1 MTIAARAGQGPDQS
15 TDQTTGH
22 PTARTS
28 KTAPGGGRPSR
39 ASRAVRNVA
48 RQQRAGK
55 TAYIFLTIILIGS
68 VFPLWWS
75 FVIGSKDAAAIN
87 SGAVSLIPGGNFF
100 KNASTVIDT
109 LPFWKAIGN
118 SIIVSTVVAL
128 GVVLFSTLAG
138 FAFAKLR
145 FTGAN
150 ALLLFVIATMCVPMQ
165 LGIVPL
171 FIVMSKLGWI
181 GSLGAVILP
190 SLVSAFGVFW
200 MTQYLKEA
208 LPDEL
213 IEAARVD
220 GASVFR
226 TFWSVALPAARPG
239 AAMLGLFT
247 FIMAWT
253 NFFWP
258 FIVLDPGNP
267 TLPVAL
273 QQLQAAYYVDYS
285 LVLAGVVLAAIP
297 LIVVFVIAGRQ
308 LVSGIMQ
315 GAVKG

>member
-1 MTIAARAGQGPDQS
+1 MSATPVLPVRSAPTSDAGG
-15 TDQTTGH
+15 
-22 PTARTS
+22 
-28 KTAPGGGRPSR
+28 TAPRR
-39 ASRAVRNVA
+39 LTRRVA
-48 RQQRAGK
+48 RRAQASPM
-55 TAYIFLTIILIGS
+55 AYGFLVVVLLASI
-68 VFPLWWS
+68 FPLWWS
-75 FVIGSKDAAAIN
+75 FVIGSKDATAIN
-87 SGAVSLIPGGNFF
+87 SGSVSLIPGGNFLA
-100 KNASTVIDT
+100 NARTVVDS
-109 LPFWKAIGN
+109 LPFWKAMGN
-118 SIIVSTVVAL
+118 SVIVSTVVAL
-128 GVVLFSTLAG
+128 AVVLLSTLAG
-138 FAFAKLR
+138 FAFSKLR
-145 FTGAN
+145 FRGKEGM
-150 ALLLFVIATMCVPMQ
+150 LVFVIATMAVPTQ

-181 GSLGAVILP
+181 GSLGAVIVP
-190 SLVSAFGVFW
+190 SLVNAFGVFW

-220 GASVFR
+220 GATVFR
-226 TFWSVALPAARPG
+226 TFWNVALPAARPG

-247 FIMAWT
+247 FIATWT

-273 QQLQAAYYVDYS
+273 QQLQAEYYVDYS
-285 LVLAGVVLAAIP
+285 LVLAGVVLAALP
-297 LIVVFVIAGRQ
+297 LIVVFAVAGRQ

>member
-1 MTIAARAGQGPDQS
+1 MKLAHRAS
-15 TDQTTGH
+15 AS
-22 PTARTS
+22 PTAY
-28 KTAPGGGRPSR
+28 
-39 ASRAVRNVA
+39 V
-48 RQQRAGK
+48 
-55 TAYIFLTIILIGS
+55 FLIVVLLGS
-68 VFPLWWS
+68 AFPLWWS
-75 FVIGSKDAAAIN
+75 YVIGSKDAAAIN
-87 SGAVSLIPGGNFF
+87 SGEISFLPGGNFIE
-100 KNASTVIDT
+100 NASKVVTT
-109 LPFWKAIGN
+109 LPFWKAMTN

-128 GVVLFSTLAG
+128 SVVLLSTLAG

-145 FTGAN
+145 FRGRN
-150 ALLLFVIATMCVPMQ
+150 GLLLFVIASMAVPTQ

-171 FIVMSKLGWI
+171 FIVMAKLGWI
-181 GSLGAVILP
+181 GSLGAVIVP
-190 SLVSAFGVFW
+190 SLVNAFGVFW
-200 MTQYLKEA
+200 MTQYLREA

-213 IEAARVD
+213 IEAAKVD
-220 GASVFR
+220 GASTLR
-226 TFWSVALPAARPG
+226 TFWNVALPAARPG

-247 FIMAWT
+247 FIATWT

-297 LIVVFVIAGRQ
+297 LLIVFVVAGRQ